1 MSKKNETVAEA
12 VAEEVVETVD
22 AAEEVVAEVKAPV
35 VKIEII
41 RGRMP
46 LPIVHMIKFGDAG
59 LTDGAM
65 AAKFRTTN
73 GKVSDVRKDRNFGY
87 VKEDYVPSGDMIA
100 KAKEYAAQLDDKSVL
115 ETLEAMK
122 PASDEQNAA
131 FDAARK
137 ATRPVKEAKAVEAKE
152 ATPASAKV
160 VEEAPVTD
168 DELAGLTE

>member
-1 MSKKNETVAEA
+1 MSKDKNQ
-12 VAEEVVETVD
+12 EVKAD
-22 AAEEVVAEVKAPV
+22 AKEVKAAAEVKAPV
-35 VKIEII
+35 VKVEII

-46 LPIVHMIKFGDAG
+46 LPIVKMIKFGDAG

-73 GKVSDVRKDRNFGY
+73 GKVSDIRKDRNFGY
-87 VKEDYVPSGDMIA
+87 VGEDYAPSADMIA
-100 KAKEYAAQLDDKSVL
+100 KAKEYAAQLDDKSIL
-115 ETLEAMK
+115 TDLEAMK
-122 PASDEQNAA
+122 PATDEQSAA

-137 ATRPVKEAKAVEAKE
+137 ASRPVKEAKEPKEAKAKT
-152 ATPASAKV
+152 ATPASAKK